1 MDYFDV
7 EPEGDL
13 VGEVDMPDAAPITA
27 HFKDGTHEDSS
38 VTLSIMVSLKFGGP
52 DPIDIKL
59 KGNWG
64 VFAYHNFLVKF
75 PLYPNDPDAKEESYT
90 YKGR

>member
-13 VGEVDMPDAAPITA
+13 VGEVDMPDAALITA

-38 VTLSIMVSLKFGGP
+38 VTLSIMVEAKYGGP
-52 DPIDIKL
+52 DPIHLKL
-59 KGNWG
+59 QGDWG
-64 VFAYHNFLVKF
+64 VFAYHNFRVRF
-75 PLYPNDPDAKEESYT
+75 PLYPCDPDAERTYT